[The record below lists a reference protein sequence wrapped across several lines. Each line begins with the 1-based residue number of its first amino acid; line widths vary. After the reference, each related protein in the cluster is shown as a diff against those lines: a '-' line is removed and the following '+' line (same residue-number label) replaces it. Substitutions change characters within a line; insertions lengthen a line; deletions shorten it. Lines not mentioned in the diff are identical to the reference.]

1 MPLPSALTGPPAP
14 RNRGLYAAARERHSG
29 GTADGRTDAGIVG
42 SAPSQTP
49 PSQTP
54 TAAAA
59 AKPRFQRGISRAPQV
74 KNRRRIPGQG
84 PLVSGHRRGG
94 FERNVSDRD
103 GAAFDNFGDPV
114 RCPSR
119 TRRRSESHRC
129 SLLQRRLLATVH
141 HERAKKCIDRS
152 SGHGCGKSTPKARA
166 GKMRD
171 EIAHW
176 REMWISNPG
185 GTRRRRQRRRP

>member
-74 KNRRRIPGQG
+74 KNHRRIPGQG

-94 FERNVSDRD
+94 FERNVSDRG

-141 HERAKKCIDRS
+141 CAALNPAAS
-152 SGHGCGKSTPKARA
+152 AQQSTPPPRASRADGGNEEGGGGGGGAR
-166 GKMRD
+166 
-171 EIAHW
+171 
-176 REMWISNPG
+176 REKESG
-185 GTRRRRQRRRP
+185 GEKKNER

>member
-129 SLLQRRLLATVH
+129 SLLQRRLLATVR
-141 HERAKKCIDRS
+141 E
-152 SGHGCGKSTPKARA
+152 CGFQTRGALGGA
-166 GKMRD
+166 GND
-171 EIAHW
+171 VA
-176 REMWISNPG
+176 PDL
-185 GTRRRRQRRRP
+185 

>member
-176 REMWISNPG
+176 REVLISAES
-185 GTRRRRQRRRP
+185 T